1 MTTERFRIDVQG
13 RPVSA
18 VWDEAPGASAVLA
31 LAPGAGAPLNSPF
44 LEGFATAARDLGLAV
59 LRCNFPY
66 QERLPRLPDALPTL
80 LATWHAASAVARER
94 SGDRAVAVGGKS
106 LGGRIASMAVAAG
119 MPADALVFLG
129 YPLHP
134 PGDVT
139 KIRDAHLDA
148 IRVPMLFLQGTRDP
162 FARPDLLRA
171 VIDRL
176 GDRATL
182 VEIPGGDHSFHR
194 AGTPRDAT
202 AEGAALAPTVASFLL
217 PLRRAA

>member
-1 MTTERFRIDVQG
+1 MRLNKLDRIGFKANVSGDSSIEYLSDGVTETLIGSLCELSDTRIIARSTVFRYKGRDVD
-13 RPVSA
+13 P
-18 VWDEAPGASAVLA
+18 
-31 LAPGAGAPLNSPF
+31 
-44 LEGFATAARDLGLAV
+44 
-59 LRCNFPY
+59 
-66 QERLPRLPDALPTL
+66 
-80 LATWHAASAVARER
+80 SAVARER
-94 SGDRAVAVGGKS
+94 AGDRAVAVGGKS

-202 AEGAALAPTVASFLL
+202 AEGVALAPTVASFLL